1 MTTTSSVQELPNG
14 PVAAAVLAGGMGAA
28 ALGLMTVLAEL
39 SAWMRTALTWSAPVG
54 PLSGKTGMAVIVFLV
69 TWAIAHA
76 LLLRKDVNF
85 SRVAAVA
92 LTLLAFG
99 LLGTFPPFFLLFAP
113 E

>member
-1 MTTTSSVQELPNG
+1 MADTSSHQELPNG
-14 PVAAAVLAGGMGAA
+14 PVAAAVLAGGMGTA
-28 ALGLMTVLAEL
+28 ALGLMTVLVEM

-54 PLSGKTGMAVIVFLV
+54 PLSGKTGTAVIFFFVS
-69 TWAIAHA
+69 WAIAHKR
-76 LLLRKDVNF
+76 LVGKDVNL

-99 LLGTFPPFFLLFAP
+99 LLATFPPFFLLFAA